1 MSTARH
7 VYERH
12 VAAFNAKDGGA
23 DPWSLDAELVAP
35 GTELHGRGEVIDFLR
50 VYWEAFPDARQEITR
65 LVADGPIVSAE
76 GRFAGTHSGPL
87 RLPEGAFAPTGRRVE
102 FRWSVTCEVRGEELI
117 SEHLYFDRLDLLT
130 QLGLASP
137 SSRST

>member
-1 MSTARH
+1 LSTARH

-23 DPWSLDAELVAP
+23 DPWSPDAELVAP

-76 GRFAGTHSGPL
+76 G
-87 RLPEGAFAPTGRRVE
+87 
-102 FRWSVTCEVRGEELI
+102 EVRR
-117 SEHLYFDRLDLLT
+117 H
-130 QLGLASP
+130 A
-137 SSRST
+137 